1 MGSTT
6 RPAGRPSRRI
16 YIAAMGALL
25 VCLFAL
31 VVVNS
36 ILTYRQVRAQV
47 ERELEQ
53 RLLSIGETIAQNLGG
68 AGPPGSTQADS
79 LRWLDGL
86 REDLRRTAAASA
98 LGGIEVIDA
107 RRRHLVGTDESV
119 GFGER
124 NPLLGAQ
131 PEVAVALA
139 GIPVATA
146 LYEAPDLRG
155 VFFKTGFVP
164 VEDPEGQIVGVVA
177 IEGGSG
183 FFESLP
189 ALRRTWWGT
198 GLASAVIAAVL
209 AILLLGVFRA
219 LERSER
225 NLRATAALATAG
237 QLAAVVAH
245 EIRNPLAGLLSR
257 AERAQEELEA
267 GTDPGRIAEL
277 LDAIPLEVRRLDRIL
292 TNYLS
297 LARPPEEVGS
307 CAVGPV
313 VEETLELVS
322 KELSRVGVKI
332 ALTQDSGDLRARI
345 ASGPLRQ
352 ALLNLFLNAK
362 EAMPGGGELRVRIG
376 GGPSSVTI
384 EVEDTGTGIEPGVRK
399 RIFEPFF
406 TTRPT
411 GSGLGLAVVES
422 VVHSCAGRVDVRSE
436 PGSGAVFLLN
446 LPRDRIGEKNGR
458 TSGAIPNPAR
468 RG

>member
-1 MGSTT
+1 
-6 RPAGRPSRRI
+6 
-16 YIAAMGALL
+16 
-25 VCLFAL
+25 
-31 VVVNS
+31 
-36 ILTYRQVRAQV
+36 
-47 ERELEQ
+47 
-53 RLLSIGETIAQNLGG
+53 
-68 AGPPGSTQADS
+68 
-79 LRWLDGL
+79 
-86 REDLRRTAAASA
+86 
-98 LGGIEVIDA
+98 
-107 RRRHLVGTDESV
+107 
-119 GFGER
+119 
-124 NPLLGAQ
+124 
-131 PEVAVALA
+131 
-139 GIPVATA
+139 
-146 LYEAPDLRG
+146 
-155 VFFKTGFVP
+155 
-164 VEDPEGQIVGVVA
+164 VVA

-307 CAVGPV
+307 CPVGPV

-384 EVEDTGTGIEPGVRK
+384 EVEDTGTGIEPSVRK

-458 TSGAIPNPAR
+458 TSGAVPDPAR